1 MARIRT
7 VKPELFTHEGLFQAA
22 SDYQL
27 PLQFAFIALFTQC
40 DQWGRFRWQP
50 KRLKLG
56 TLPYHDVD
64 MAQVLDALAAR
75 GFLKKYEV
83 RGECYG
89 CIPSWSR
96 HQKIT
101 KPEHCSGIPSP
112 EGIISVKPIKKP
124 KIEKKSLASSNQ
136 EQQPVIPSGHCLTR
150 ESLGQGEIV
159 FSEEEHE
166 QDRIGSE
173 DLRQSEPSESIK
185 ELQMETKKERGTDR
199 AGIGTL
205 IETKEQQE
213 INTEHTSRQI
223 EEEQSNAKDIEPFLD
238 QTQKALGNNLSGT
251 QEVLRGYLGGTE
263 GVLGSNSSG
272 IEKIFEGNS
281 GGTKEVVGSNLGGT
295 KEVLGRDEGG
305 TCLLRNME
313 YGTGNREYGIRN
325 RKGKGTGREN
335 QTAFLS
341 HLQGGHPVRADLIS
355 FIFEHW
361 KTVMN
366 HPNAKLDP
374 KRERCI
380 YQALKFGYSAE
391 QLCEAITGCSL
402 TPHNVGQNEQG
413 QRYDGLH
420 VILRSS
426 DQIDRFMHNYHYPPR
441 VISDAERRTQAN
453 VQSLQRWV
461 NQKMAEGQ

>member
-27 PLQFAFIALFTQC
+27 PLQFAFIGLFTQC

-83 RGECYG
+83 GGEYYG
-89 CIPSWSR
+89 CIPSWAR

-112 EGIISVKPIKKP
+112 EGIIPEKPIKKP
-124 KIEKKSLASSNQ
+124 KKEKESLDSLNKE
-136 EQQPVIPSGHCLTR
+136 EQSVIPSSNCLKS
-150 ESLGQGEIV
+150 ESSGQRQIV
-159 FSEEEHE
+159 PSREEHE
-166 QDRIGSE
+166 NHRPRNE
-173 DLRQSEPSESIK
+173 DVRQSKPAESVK
-185 ELQMETKKERGTDR
+185 ELQRTKEENGTDR
-199 AGIGTL
+199 ASTDTL
-205 IETKEQQE
+205 VETKEQPGN
-213 INTEHTSRQI
+213 NTEHTLRQT
-223 EEEQSNAKDIEPFLD
+223 EEEQGHAADIEPSLD
-238 QTQKALGNNLSGT
+238 QTQKVLGSNLSGT
-251 QEVLRGYLGGTE
+251 KEVL
-263 GVLGSNSSG
+263 
-272 IEKIFEGNS
+272 
-281 GGTKEVVGSNLGGT
+281 GSNLGGT
-295 KEVLGRDEGG
+295 KEVFGSNLSGIKEELGSNLGG

-325 RKGKGTGREN
+325 RKGRGTGREN
-335 QTAFLS
+335 QATFLS
-341 HLQGGHPVRADLIS
+341 HLRDGRSIEADPIS
-355 FIFEHW
+355 SIFEHW
-361 KTVMN
+361 KAVMN

-374 KRERCI
+374 KRKRCI
-380 YQALKFGYSAE
+380 HQALKFGYSVE
-391 QLCEAITGCSL
+391 QLCSAITGCSL
-402 TPHNVGQNEQG
+402 TPHNMGQNEQG
-413 QRYDGLH
+413 QRYDGLQ

-441 VISDAERRTQAN
+441 VLSEAERRTQSN
-453 VQSLQRWV
+453 IQSLQRWV
-461 NQKMAEGQ
+461 EQKMVEAT